1 MGPTFKALT
10 KLSLMIVD
18 SLPVSTNVIQ
28 MVTVPS
34 DLLVQLLDV
43 SRSLQKLLPADL
55 PIPLLD
61 VSPED
66 VLARVNDEGP
76 NSLLTLALRHHALLQ
91 QRNEDLLTQQARCT
105 AQIEA
110 PQEDKQELRLHLQD
124 CKKKLQYLQRGPTD
138 ILPPTDSAKPTDTIE
153 DVKKGVKI
161 DLCPCRE
168 NLTEAQLEERNFVG
182 LDCVC
187 EKVTIL
193 PKTTPAPVL
202 LGTGSRVK
210 DCAGHQTEGATG
222 SGMYEIYPSEY
233 YRQCTVCEGEEKLLL
248 MKDNVKAG
256 MQNKG
261 LRSPSPARKESLAT

>member
-1 MGPTFKALT
+1 MCGRQAWVGVSWACVLWAWLATDLSAAPAT
-10 KLSLMIVD
+10 KSKGN
-18 SLPVSTNVIQ
+18 ST

-43 SRSLQKLLPADL
+43 SRSLQKLLPADI
-55 PIPLLD
+55 PILLLD
-61 VSPED
+61 VSPEE

-91 QRNEDLLTQQARCT
+91 QRNEDLLTQQGRCT

-124 CKKKLQYLQRGPTD
+124 CKKKLQYLQRGLTD
-138 ILPPTDSAKPTDTIE
+138 ILPPTDSAKPTDTTE

-161 DLCPCRE
+161 DDLCPCRE

-193 PKTTPAPVL
+193 PKTTPALVL
-202 LGTGSRVK
+202 LGTGSRWV
-210 DCAGHQTEGATG
+210 CLCLSVCLHL
-222 SGMYEIYPSEY
+222 YPFPIE
-233 YRQCTVCEGEEKLLL
+233 
-248 MKDNVKAG
+248 
-256 MQNKG
+256 
-261 LRSPSPARKESLAT
+261 